1 MEQSIVAE
9 QSPISQIKLLGKRLL
24 FPGIDLH
31 TRCRS
36 HFLPKFF
43 RSGEIETLDAGFG
56 NGALSYAAY
65 NLGNRVL
72 GVTYDRTQVEK
83 ARTFF
88 SALNTDPE
96 RLQFQVCNLY
106 DLSQLN
112 RKFDQII
119 CSETLEHIQKDDAI
133 VKYFYDILKPGGVL
147 HLCCPFS
154 LHPDHNLGRIDDPE
168 DGGHVRDGYTLES
181 YKKLLQPVGF
191 QIVKSVGLGSP
202 LLVALDKAMVAVR
215 CKLGEIP
222 AIPLFLLALPLQR
235 LDYLN
240 PSVPFSL
247 YVQVVKPSH
256 SNH

>member
-1 MEQSIVAE
+1 MEQSLVVE
-9 QSPISQIKLLGKRLL
+9 KSPISQIKLLGKRLL

-36 HFLPKFF
+36 SFLPKFF

-72 GVTYDRTQVEK
+72 GVTYDQTQVQK
-83 ARTFF
+83 ARTFYP
-88 SALNTDPE
+88 ALNTNPE

-106 DLSQLN
+106 DLPQLN

-119 CSETLEHIQKDDAI
+119 CSETLEHIQKDDVI
-133 VKYFYDILKPGGVL
+133 VKYFYDILKPGGIL

-154 LHPDHNLGRIDDPE
+154 LHPEHNLGRTDGPE

-181 YKKLLQPVGF
+181 YQKLLQPVGF
-191 QIVKSVGLGSP
+191 EIVKSVGLGSP
-202 LLVALDKAMVAVR
+202 LLVALDKALVTVR
-215 CKLGEIP
+215 NKLGEVA
-222 AIPLFLLALPLQR
+222 AIPLFILTLPLQR

-240 PSVPFSL
+240 ATVPFSL
-247 YVQVVKPSH
+247 YVQVVKPSS
-256 SNH
+256 SNN